1 MEPADLTIPEECT
14 PDIFVHTIRESI
26 CDKIEDSTTIE
37 LPEHQFSLFMVN
49 KGENLSMPT
58 KLMSANILRSQ
69 AAEEEPHSDR
79 AKTTKIEY
87 KFKINSE
94 IKQQLA
100 HIKEVLHQIKSIKHL
115 STPIKDYSQRKTI
128 LLDIDETISCTI
140 PLNAKGLHLN
150 SVRPLPGKMSQYGV
164 IKRPYLDVFLCMIHK
179 YYDIIV
185 IALSDIFICRK
196 RIH

>member
-1 MEPADLTIPEECT
+1 MEQADLTIPEECT
-14 PDIFVHTIRESI
+14 PDIFVHTVRESI
-26 CDKIEDSTTIE
+26 CEKIEDSTTIE
-37 LPEHQFSLFMVN
+37 LPEHLLS
-49 KGENLSMPT
+49 LSMANKCEDLPIPT
-58 KLMSANILRSQ
+58 KLMSANILRPKM
-69 AAEEEPHSDR
+69 EEEVPHSER
-79 AKTTKIEY
+79 VKTKIEY
-87 KFKINSE
+87 KFKINAE

-128 LLDIDETISCTI
+128 LLDLDETISCTI
-140 PLNAKGLHLN
+140 PLNAKGIHLN

-185 IALSDIFICRK
+185 IVLSDIFIRRK
-196 RIH
+196 RVH